1 MKSYLV
7 GLTVLSSFL
16 IYSGSSYSCGAN
28 HGYTKMAAAISQSAL
43 TSERKDE
50 LAQLL
55 SESQVD
61 HDSYTA
67 SGDYEKMSEA
77 VQKLVRINRE
87 LNK

>member
-1 MKSYLV
+1 MKRCLV

-16 IYSGSSYSCGAN
+16 IYSEPSYSCGAN
-28 HGYTKMAAAISQSAL
+28 HGYTKTATAISQSGL

-50 LAQLL
+50 LAQIL
-55 SESQVD
+55 SKSQVD

>member
-1 MKSYLV
+1 MKRCLV
-7 GLTVLSSFL
+7 GLTVLASFL
-16 IYSGSSYSCGAN
+16 IYSEPSYSCGAN
-28 HGYTKMAAAISQSAL
+28 HGYAKTETAISQSAL

-50 LAQLL
+50 LAQIL
-55 SESQVD
+55 SKSQVD

>member
-1 MKSYLV
+1 MKRCLV

-16 IYSGSSYSCGAN
+16 IYSEPSYSCGAN

-67 SGDYEKMSEA
+67 SGDCEKMSEA